1 VVFYSTACEP
11 KDGDIA
17 VCFIDGEFTVKR
29 LSVRDVLFRGGY
41 AYKKAGVIV
50 SELSPEDSFA
60 LC

>member
-1 VVFYSTACEP
+1 MVLCSTACEP